1 MGSPPNRDPVQHP
14 EPSSSAGSIGNME
27 QEGADKAQSSRMWQL
42 CSSTRLQ
49 RSVCEE
55 GPRWSSE
62 LGMEQGRADS
72 RTTL

>member
-1 MGSPPNRDPVQHP
+1 MEQRVGDGAGEGRQQDNTLNRDPMQHP

-55 GPRWSSE
+55 GPR
-62 LGMEQGRADS
+62 
-72 RTTL
+72 